1 MTRTLIM
8 KTTNKDLEKE
18 YVDPILI
25 EEGFFKDEED
35 YVRTMNKMFEGL
47 RQATKNGTMAKQS
60 EPSHRRSPKKK

>member
-1 MTRTLIM
+1 M
-8 KTTNKDLEKE
+8 KTTNKNPEKE

-47 RQATKNGTMAKQS
+47 RQATKKGTMAKQS
-60 EPSHRRSPKKK
+60 ESSHRTPSK

>member
-1 MTRTLIM
+1 M
-8 KTTNKDLEKE
+8 KTTNKNPEKE

-47 RQATKNGTMAKQS
+47 RRATKNGTMANQS
-60 EPSHRRSPKKK
+60 EPSLRSPPKKK

>member
-1 MTRTLIM
+1 M
-8 KTTNKDLEKE
+8 KTTNKNPEKE

-47 RQATKNGTMAKQS
+47 RQTTKKETMAKQS
-60 EPSHRRSPKKK
+60 KSLHRSPPKKK